1 MTVRQIPYS
10 NEEFALRGSEIN
22 EREIRPQL
30 ESESMGKFVD
40 IDIESGNQDSD
51 EDDFTATQRLIQDI
65 PDARICLNHAGH
77 KAAYKFGGPCP
88 SDAAA

>member
-40 IDIESGNQDSD
+40 IDIESGN
-51 EDDFTATQRLIQDI
+51 
-65 PDARICLNHAGH
+65 
-77 KAAYKFGGPCP
+77 
-88 SDAAA
+88 